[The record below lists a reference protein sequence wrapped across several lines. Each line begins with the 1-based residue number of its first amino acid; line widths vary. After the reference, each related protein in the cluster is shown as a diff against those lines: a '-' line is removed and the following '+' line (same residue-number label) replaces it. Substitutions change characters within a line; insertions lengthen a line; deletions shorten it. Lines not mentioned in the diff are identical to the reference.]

1 MHSGLRSINQF
12 QQLNQKFVI
21 CCNLIPAPRVIR
33 LNMQQVETDLD
44 LINSIL
50 AGNTANYAMLVK
62 RHQRFV
68 FTLAL
73 RFAKNREDAEEIAQD
88 CFIKAYKALGTFKQ
102 TSKFSTWLYTITYTT
117 AMTYLR
123 KKKLDSTSIDDDE
136 QLLQVAN
143 NDSTFDADTVE
154 KKSTYKYLNQAISML
169 LPDDAAIITLFYKGE
184 QSLEEI
190 GEALAM
196 EANTVKVKLHRARHR
211 LKEKL
216 QLLLKEEVKELI

>member
-1 MHSGLRSINQF
+1 MFKAS
-12 QQLNQKFVI
+12 VI
-21 CCNLIPAPRVIR
+21 G
-33 LNMQQVETDLD
+33 LNMQQVETDLV
-44 LINSIL
+44 LINSVL
-50 AGNTANYAMLVK
+50 TGKTGDYAALVK

-123 KKKLDSTSIDDDE
+123 KKRLDSTSIDNDD
-136 QLLQVAN
+136 QVLQVAN
-143 NDSTFDADTVE
+143 TDSSFDANLVE
-154 KKSTYKYLNQAISML
+154 KKSTYKYLNQAIAML
-169 LPDDAAIITLFYKGE
+169 LPDDAAIITLFYQGE

-190 GEALAM
+190 GQALAM
-196 EANTVKVKLHRARHR
+196 EPNTVKVKLHRARHR

-216 QLLLKEEVKELI
+216 QLLLKDEVKELI

>member
-1 MHSGLRSINQF
+1 
-12 QQLNQKFVI
+12 
-21 CCNLIPAPRVIR
+21 
-33 LNMQQVETDLD
+33 MQQVETDLV
-44 LINSIL
+44 LINSVL
-50 AGNTANYAMLVK
+50 AGKTADYAVLVK

-123 KKKLDSTSIDDDE
+123 KKRLDSTSIDNDE
-136 QLLQVAN
+136 QVLQVAN
-143 NDSTFDADTVE
+143 TDGSFDADTVE
-154 KKSTYKYLNQAISML
+154 KKSTYKYLNQAIDML

-190 GEALAM
+190 GQTLAM
-196 EANTVKVKLHRARHR
+196 EPNTVKVKLHRARHR

-216 QLLLKEEVKELI
+216 QFLLKDEVKELI

>member
-1 MHSGLRSINQF
+1 
-12 QQLNQKFVI
+12 
-21 CCNLIPAPRVIR
+21 
-33 LNMQQVETDLD
+33 MQQVETDLD
-44 LINSIL
+44 LINAIL
-50 AGNTANYAMLVK
+50 AGDTGNYALLVK

-88 CFIKAYKALGTFKQ
+88 CFIKTYKALGTFKQ

-123 KKKLDSTSIDDDE
+123 KKKLESSSIDDE
-136 QLLQVAN
+136 EHVLQLAN
-143 NDSTFDADTVE
+143 KDSSFDADTVE
-154 KKSTYKYLNQAISML
+154 KKSTYRYLNEAIGML

-190 GEALAM
+190 GRALAM
-196 EANTVKVKLHRARHR
+196 DPNTVKVKLHRARHR

-216 QLLLKEEVKELI
+216 QFLLKEEVKELI

>member
-1 MHSGLRSINQF
+1 M
-12 QQLNQKFVI
+12 QQLT
-21 CCNLIPAPRVIR
+21 
-33 LNMQQVETDLD
+33 TDLE

-50 AGNTANYAMLVK
+50 AGNVANYAVLVS

-102 TSKFSTWLYTITYTT
+102 SSKFSTWLYTITYTT

-123 KKKLDSTSIDDDE
+123 KKKLNATSIDDDE
-136 QLLQVAN
+136 QVLQLAN
-143 NDSTFDADTVE
+143 TNQAFDADTVE
-154 KKSTYKYLNQAISML
+154 RKSNYKYLNDAIAML
-169 LPDDAAIITLFYKGE
+169 LPDDAAIITLFYKAE

-190 GEALAM
+190 GIALAIDP
-196 EANTVKVKLHRARHR
+196 NTVKVKLHRARHR
-211 LKEKL
+211 LKDKL
-216 QLLLKEEVKELI
+216 QFLLKDETKELI

>member
-1 MHSGLRSINQF
+1 MI
-12 QQLNQKFVI
+12 LNGQ
-21 CCNLIPAPRVIR
+21 
-33 LNMQQVETDLD
+33 TDQYSL
-44 LINSIL
+44 
-50 AGNTANYAMLVK
+50 LVK

-117 AMTYLR
+117 AMTFLR
-123 KKKLDSTSIDDDE
+123 KKRLDTLSINDDKTFIQLENHTSGFMANGYEKIDSYKFLNE
-136 QLLQVAN
+136 AITQLA
-143 NDSTFDADTVE
+143 T
-154 KKSTYKYLNQAISML
+154 
-169 LPDDAAIITLFYKGE
+169 DDAAIITLFYQGE

-190 GEALAM
+190 GVTLGMAP
-196 EANTVKVKLHRARHR
+196 NTIKVKLHRARQR

-216 QLLLKEEVKELI
+216 QYLLKDEVKELL

>member
-1 MHSGLRSINQF
+1 
-12 QQLNQKFVI
+12 
-21 CCNLIPAPRVIR
+21 
-33 LNMQQVETDLD
+33 MQEVETDLD
-44 LINSIL
+44 LISAIL
-50 AGNTANYAMLVK
+50 AGDTGSYAVLVK

-73 RFAKNREDAEEIAQD
+73 RFARSREDAEEIAQD

-123 KKKLDSTSIDDDE
+123 KKRFNSSSIDDEE
-136 QLLQVAN
+136 QVLQLAN
-143 NDSTFDADTVE
+143 NDSSFDADAVE
-154 KKSTYKYLNQAISML
+154 KKSTYKYLNEAIAML

-190 GEALAM
+190 GQALAM
-196 EANTVKVKLHRARHR
+196 DPNTVKVKLHRARHR

-216 QLLLKEEVKELI
+216 QFLLKEEVKELI

>member
-1 MHSGLRSINQF
+1 
-12 QQLNQKFVI
+12 
-21 CCNLIPAPRVIR
+21 
-33 LNMQQVETDLD
+33 MQQVETDLT

-50 AGNTANYAMLVK
+50 AGNTGNYALLVK

-123 KKKLDSTSIDDDE
+123 KKKLDANSIDDE
-136 QLLQVAN
+136 EHVLQLPN
-143 NDSTFDADTVE
+143 NDNSFDADTVE

-190 GEALAM
+190 GQALVM
-196 EANTVKVKLHRARHR
+196 DPNTVKVKLHRARHR